1 MNINDL
7 SDNPGL
13 NGIDPVKLRI
23 LSEVMSQAGNKSTNE
38 LLPYFMAA
46 SQKASS
52 MGVAF
57 SNQETDLIM
66 DILTQNMSEAEKAR
80 VNSIRKL
87 AALVANKNKK

>member
-1 MNINDL
+1 MNIEDL
-7 SDNPGL
+7 LSNPL
-13 NGIDPVKLRI
+13 LKDINPQKIQI
-23 LSEVMSQAGNKSTNE
+23 LGEILSQAGNKNTNE

-57 SNQETDLIM
+57 SNQETDLII
-66 DILTQNMSEAEKAR
+66 DLLTQNMSDAEKAR

-87 AALVANKNKK
+87 AMLVSSKKK

>member
-1 MNINDL
+1 MNIEDL
-7 SDNPGL
+7 ASNPL
-13 NGIDPVKLRI
+13 LKDINPQKMQI
-23 LSEVMSQAGNKSTNE
+23 LGEILSQAGNKSTNE

-57 SNQETDLIM
+57 SNQETDLII
-66 DILTQNMSEAEKAR
+66 DLLTQNMSDAEKAR

-87 AALVANKNKK
+87 AMLVSSKKK

>member
-1 MNINDL
+1 MNIEDL
-7 SDNPGL
+7 ASNPL
-13 NGIDPVKLRI
+13 LKDINPQKMQI
-23 LSEVMSQAGNKSTNE
+23 LGEILSQAGNKSTNE

-57 SNQETDLIM
+57 SNQETDLII
-66 DILTQNMSEAEKAR
+66 DLLTQNMSDAEKAR

-87 AALVANKNKK
+87 AMLVSNKKK

>member
-1 MNINDL
+1 MKIEDLATNPLLKDIN
-7 SDNPGL
+7 PQ
-13 NGIDPVKLRI
+13 KLQI
-23 LSEVMSQAGNKSTNE
+23 LGEVLSQAGNKSTNE

-57 SNQETDLIM
+57 SNSETDLII
-66 DILTQNMSEAEKAR
+66 DILTQNMSDAEKAR

-87 AALVANKNKK
+87 AMLVSNKKK

>member
-1 MNINDL
+1 MNIEDL
-7 SDNPGL
+7 VGNPL
-13 NGIDPVKLRI
+13 LKDINPQKMQI
-23 LSEVMSQAGNKSTNE
+23 LGEVLSQAGTKSTNE

-57 SNQETDLIM
+57 SNQETDLII
-66 DILTQNMSEAEKAR
+66 DLLTQNMSDAEKAR

-87 AALVANKNKK
+87 AMLVSSKKK